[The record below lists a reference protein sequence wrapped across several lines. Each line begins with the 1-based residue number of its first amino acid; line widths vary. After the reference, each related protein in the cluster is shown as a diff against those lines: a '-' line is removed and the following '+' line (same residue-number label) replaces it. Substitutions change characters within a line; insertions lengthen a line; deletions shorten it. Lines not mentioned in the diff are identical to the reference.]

1 MLEEGRASGDGSGR
15 TEGRVQGLIMRFSIN
30 IMKLS
35 KKMVVKKRKMN
46 KQKFHRGTSYTIFIK
61 NICLKLYAYDYKYI
75 LCTYS
80 VDNKTYAVYV

>member
-1 MLEEGRASGDGSGR
+1 
-15 TEGRVQGLIMRFSIN
+15 
-30 IMKLS
+30 
-35 KKMVVKKRKMN
+35 MN